1 MDKSKTKSSKQK
13 MLQIPVDVEWFD
25 DLKEQADKNKRS
37 LPNQVK
43 IYLDPYM
50 SDKSTKGK

>member
-1 MDKSKTKSSKQK
+1 MDKSKTKSSKQN

-43 IYLDPYM
+43 MYLEPHI
-50 SDKSTKGK
+50 KLKKAK

>member
-1 MDKSKTKSSKQK
+1 MDNKSKAKNSKTK

-25 DLKEQADKNKRS
+25 ALKDQADKNKRS

-43 IYLDPYM
+43 IYLEPHI
-50 SDKSTKGK
+50 KLKKAK

>member
-1 MDKSKTKSSKQK
+1 MDKQKSNGKMK
-13 MLQIPVDVEWFD
+13 MLQVPITEKQFET
-25 DLKEQADKNKRS
+25 LKEKAEKEKRS

-43 IYLDPYM
+43 IYLEPYM

>member
-1 MDKSKTKSSKQK
+1 MDKSKKNEK
-13 MLQIPVDVEWFD
+13 MLQIPVPLHWFD

-43 IYLDPYM
+43 IYLEPHI
-50 SDKSTKGK
+50 KPKKAK

>member
-13 MLQIPVDVEWFD
+13 MLQVPVDVEWFD

-43 IYLDPYM
+43 IYLEPHI
-50 SDKSTKGK
+50 KLKKAK

>member
-1 MDKSKTKSSKQK
+1 MDKSKKNEK
-13 MLQIPVDVEWFD
+13 MLQIPVPLHWFD

-43 IYLDPYM
+43 IYLEPHI
-50 SDKSTKGK
+50 KLKKAK

>member
-43 IYLDPYM
+43 A
-50 SDKSTKGK
+50 K

>member
-25 DLKEQADKNKRS
+25 NLKEQAFPIMLK
-37 LPNQVK
+37 VK
-43 IYLDPYM
+43 
-50 SDKSTKGK
+50 S

>member
-1 MDKSKTKSSKQK
+1 MDKSKTKTSKIK

-25 DLKEQADKNKRS
+25 DLKKQADKNKRS

-43 IYLDPYM
+43 MYLEPHI
-50 SDKSTKGK
+50 KLKKAK

>member
-1 MDKSKTKSSKQK
+1 MDKSKTKSSNQK

-25 DLKEQADKNKRS
+25 NLKEQADTNKRS

-43 IYLDPYM
+43 IYLEPHI
-50 SDKSTKGK
+50 KQKKAK

>member
-1 MDKSKTKSSKQK
+1 MDKQKINGKIK
-13 MLQIPVDVEWFD
+13 MLQIPITEKQFET
-25 DLKEQADKNKRS
+25 LKDKAEKEKRS